1 MCDYSGGGNLV
12 PTVLLAYERLHSD
25 RDGLQPNHSEVLPWA
40 AEGGISRALKAN
52 VNDVC
57 AIYARE
63 ITKDEIHSRIQ
74 P

>member
-1 MCDYSGGGNLV
+1 MKDYTAIGTVYGNVSRRFYHGLLRGGV
-12 PTVLLAYERLHSD
+12 
-25 RDGLQPNHSEVLPWA
+25 
-40 AEGGISRALKAN
+40 SRALKAN

-74 P
+74 QK